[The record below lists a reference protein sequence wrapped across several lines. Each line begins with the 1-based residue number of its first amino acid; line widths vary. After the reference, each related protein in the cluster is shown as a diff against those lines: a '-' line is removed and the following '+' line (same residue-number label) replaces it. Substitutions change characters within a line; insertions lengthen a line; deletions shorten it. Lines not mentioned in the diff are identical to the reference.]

1 MASAPQDQ
9 LRTDRDRPD
18 RPPPAR
24 VLAKGDGWRVSD
36 VVCAQGPQDR
46 TFEEQHRDVTIA
58 AVLHGSFFYRGE
70 TGRSLMYPGALL
82 LGNAGACFECGHD
95 HGTGDRCLSFHF
107 SRPFFEEIA
116 TAAAGS
122 PRFRFATNMLPALRQ
137 LAGPL
142 VKVEAGALAA
152 DPIYLEELAI
162 GLAEAVL
169 AVLSD
174 GSRAMGSL
182 PVRDRRRVSDV
193 VRYIEDHADQPL
205 GLSDL
210 AGLACM
216 SRYHFLRTFR
226 QALGITP
233 YQLLLNVR
241 MRRAAVALATTPA
254 EVAAIA
260 FASGFG
266 DLSTFNARFRTMIG
280 MSPQAFRKSVTSSR
294 PSSHGSSRLQS
305 KRFN

>member
-1 MASAPQDQ
+1 MTSTPLDQ
-9 LRTDRDRPD
+9 HVSG
-18 RPPPAR
+18 PPPAR
-24 VLAKGDGWRVSD
+24 LLAKGDGWRVSD

-82 LGNAGACFECGHD
+82 LGNAGTCFECGHD

-142 VKVEAGALAA
+142 VMVEAGALAA

-162 GLAEAVL
+162 GFAEAVL

-174 GSRAMGSL
+174 GSRAMGNL
-182 PVRDRRRVSDV
+182 PARDRRRVSDV

-233 YQLLLNVR
+233 YQLLLNIR

-254 EVAAIA
+254 EIAAIA

-266 DLSTFNARFRTMIG
+266 DLSTFNARFRTVTG
-280 MSPQAFRKSVTSSR
+280 MSPQAFRKSVASSGL
-294 PSSHGSSRLQS
+294 SSHGGSRLQS

>member
-1 MASAPQDQ
+1 M
-9 LRTDRDRPD
+9 
-18 RPPPAR
+18 
-24 VLAKGDGWRVSD
+24 AKGDGWRVSD

-82 LGNAGACFECGHD
+82 LGNAGTCFECGHD

-142 VKVEAGALAA
+142 VMVEAGALAA

-162 GLAEAVL
+162 GFAEAVL

-174 GSRAMGSL
+174 GSRAMGNL
-182 PVRDRRRVSDV
+182 PARDRRRVSDV

-233 YQLLLNVR
+233 YQLLLNIR

-254 EVAAIA
+254 EIAAIA

-266 DLSTFNARFRTMIG
+266 DLSTFNARFRTVTG
-280 MSPQAFRKSVTSSR
+280 MSPQAFRKSVASSGL
-294 PSSHGSSRLQS
+294 SSHGGSRLQS

>member
-1 MASAPQDQ
+1 MASASQDQ
-9 LRTDRDRPD
+9 LVTD
-18 RPPPAR
+18 RPPPAHT
-24 VLAKGDGWRVSD
+24 LAKGDGWRVSD
-36 VVCAQGPQDR
+36 VVCAQRPQDR
-46 TFEEQHRDVTIA
+46 SFEEQHRDVTIA
-58 AVLHGSFFYRGE
+58 AVLRGSFFYRGE

-82 LGNAGACFECGHD
+82 LGNAGTCFECGHD

-116 TAAAGS
+116 TTAAGS
-122 PRFRFATNMLPALRQ
+122 HRFRFPVNMLPALRQ
-137 LAGPL
+137 LAGPI

-152 DPIYLEELAI
+152 DPTHLEELAI

-169 AVLSD
+169 AVFSD
-174 GSRAMGSL
+174 GSHATGNPPARN
-182 PVRDRRRVSDV
+182 RRRVSDV

-205 GLSDL
+205 GLGDL

-226 QALGITP
+226 QVLGITP
-233 YQLLLNVR
+233 YQLLLNMR

-266 DLSTFNARFRTMIG
+266 DLSTFNARFRTVIG
-280 MSPQAFRKSVTSSR
+280 MSPQIFRRSLSA
-294 PSSHGSSRLQS
+294 SHGSSRLRS

>member
-1 MASAPQDQ
+1 MASAPQVQ
-9 LRTDRDRPD
+9 LATGRDGSG

-24 VLAKGDGWRVSD
+24 TLAKGEGWRVSD

-46 TFEEQHRDVTIA
+46 TFEEKHRDVTIA
-58 AVLHGSFFYRGE
+58 AVLNGSFFYRGE
-70 TGRSLMYPGALL
+70 AGRSLMYPGALL
-82 LGNAGACFECGHD
+82 LGNAGTCFECGHD

-116 TAAAGS
+116 ATAAGS
-122 PRFRFATNMLPALRQ
+122 HRFRFPTNMLPALRQ

-142 VKVEAGALAA
+142 MIVEAGALAA
-152 DPIYLEELAI
+152 DPISLEELAI

-174 GSRAMGSL
+174 GSPVMGGL
-182 PVRDRRRVSDV
+182 PARDRRRVSDV
-193 VRYIEDHADQPL
+193 VRYIEDNADQPL
-205 GLSDL
+205 GLGDL

-226 QALGITP
+226 QLLGITP
-233 YQLLLNVR
+233 YQLLLNMR
-241 MRRAAVALATTPA
+241 IRRAAVALATTPA
-254 EVAAIA
+254 EVATIA

-266 DLSTFNARFRTMIG
+266 DLSTFNARFRSLTG
-280 MSPQAFRKSVTSSR
+280 MSPQAFRKSVTSSG
-294 PSSHGSSRLQS
+294 PSSRDGSRLQP

>member
-1 MASAPQDQ
+1 MAGQDGSGC
-9 LRTDRDRPD
+9 
-18 RPPPAR
+18 PPPAHT
-24 VLAKGDGWRVSD
+24 LARGDGWRVSD

-46 TFEEQHRDVTIA
+46 SFEEQHRDVTIA
-58 AVLHGSFFYRGE
+58 AVLQGSFFYRGE
-70 TGRSLMYPGALL
+70 SGRSLMYPGALL
-82 LGNAGACFECGHD
+82 LGNAGTCFECGHD

-116 TAAAGS
+116 TTAAGS
-122 PRFRFATNMLPALRQ
+122 YRFRFPTNMLPALRQ

-152 DPIYLEELAI
+152 DPILLEELAI

-174 GSRAMGSL
+174 GSHAGRSL
-182 PVRDRRRVSDV
+182 PARDRRRVSEV
-193 VRYIEDHADQPL
+193 VRYIEDNADQPL

-226 QALGITP
+226 QVLGITP
-233 YQLLLNVR
+233 YQLLLNMR
-241 MRRAAVALATTPA
+241 IRRAAVALTTTPT

-266 DLSTFNARFRTMIG
+266 DLSTFNARFRTVTG
-280 MSPQAFRKSVTSSR
+280 MSPQAFRKTVTASGPSSR
-294 PSSHGSSRLQS
+294 AGSRLQF

>member
-1 MASAPQDQ
+1 MTGQ
-9 LRTDRDRPD
+9 D

-24 VLAKGDGWRVSD
+24 LLARGDGWRVSD
-36 VVCAQGPQDR
+36 VICAQGPQDR
-46 TFEEQHRDVTIA
+46 SFEEQHRDVTIA
-58 AVLHGSFFYRGE
+58 AVLQGSFFYRGE
-70 TGRSLMYPGALL
+70 SGRSLMYPGALL
-82 LGNAGACFECGHD
+82 LGNAGTCFECGHD

-116 TAAAGS
+116 TTAAGS
-122 PRFRFATNMLPALRQ
+122 HRFRFPTNMLPALRQ

-152 DPIYLEELAI
+152 DPILLEELAI

-174 GSRAMGSL
+174 GSRARRSL
-182 PVRDRRRVSDV
+182 PARDRRRVSEV
-193 VRYIEDHADQPL
+193 VRYIEDNADQPL

-226 QALGITP
+226 QVLGITP
-233 YQLLLNVR
+233 YQLLLNMR
-241 MRRAAVALATTPA
+241 MRRAAVALAATPT

-266 DLSTFNARFRTMIG
+266 DLSTFNARFRTVTG
-280 MSPQAFRKSVTSSR
+280 MSPQAFRKSVTASGPSSR
-294 PSSHGSSRLQS
+294 GSSRLQS

>member
-1 MASAPQDQ
+1 MGG
-9 LRTDRDRPD
+9 
-18 RPPPAR
+18 PPPAR
-24 VLAKGDGWRVSD
+24 LLARGDGWRVSD

-46 TFEEQHRDVTIA
+46 AFEEQHRDVTIA
-58 AVLHGSFFYRGE
+58 AVLQGAFFYRGE

-82 LGNAGACFECGHD
+82 LGNAGTCFECGHD

-116 TAAAGS
+116 ATAAGS
-122 PRFRFATNMLPALRQ
+122 HRFRFPTNMLPALRQ
-137 LAGPL
+137 LAGP
-142 VKVEAGALAA
+142 VMKIEAGALAA
-152 DPIYLEELAI
+152 DPICLEELSI

-174 GSRAMGSL
+174 GSHTLGSA
-182 PVRDRRRVSDV
+182 PARDRRRVSDV
-193 VRYIEDHADQPL
+193 VRFIEDNADQPL
-205 GLSDL
+205 GLGDL

-226 QALGITP
+226 QVLGITP
-233 YQLLLNVR
+233 YQLLLNMR
-241 MRRAAVALATTPA
+241 MRRAAIALATTPA

-266 DLSTFNARFRTMIG
+266 DLSTFNTRFRTVTG
-280 MSPQAFRKSVTSSR
+280 MSPQAFRKSVTPSR
-294 PSSHGSSRLQS
+294 SGSRLQS